1 MRTLIPSITVIS
13 FTSEDLIGFSSTGA
27 KLQDDP
33 EDEDEDVALRVL
45 FLKEGATG
53 GGGWPSP
60 RGRIQGEDYLL
71 LRLDLF
77 CSGDTRGEWATVPLS
92 GRVTGEGVREILPEG
107 WRVSSLK
114 LLGDTAR
121 MKSSILLMY
130 LSNSSWA
137 LLPRIPSDRL
147 TTSILRELE
156 YFSWHDVLL
165 SLRGKINWQ
174 PV

>member
-53 GGGWPSP
+53 GGGD
-60 RGRIQGEDYLL
+60 RLLGGRIQGEDYLL
-71 LRLDLF
+71 LRLDIF
-77 CSGDTRGEWATVPLS
+77 CSGDTRGEGATVPLS

-130 LSNSSWA
+130 LSNSS
-137 LLPRIPSDRL
+137 
-147 TTSILRELE
+147 
-156 YFSWHDVLL
+156 
-165 SLRGKINWQ
+165 
-174 PV
+174 